1 MKAAPPELKPEIL
14 LTCPQCGNMNRFIE
28 VMAEEAHVVNGRL
41 DYVRLLAAVTDHYVC
56 CECGEPIELGNLE
69 NK

>member
-1 MKAAPPELKPEIL
+1 
-14 LTCPQCGNMNRFIE
+14 MNRFIE